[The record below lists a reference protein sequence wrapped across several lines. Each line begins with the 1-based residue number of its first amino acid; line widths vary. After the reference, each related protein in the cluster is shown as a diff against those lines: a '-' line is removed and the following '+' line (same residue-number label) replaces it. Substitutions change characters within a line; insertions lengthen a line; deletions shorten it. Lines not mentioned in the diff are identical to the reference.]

1 MPECYWFLSFAA
13 KESKTEVEF
22 IEKIETILLSAVK
35 RRMVSDVPLGAFLSG
50 GIDSSLVV
58 AMMATVS
65 DFPVKTF
72 SIGYKDEHFDELK
85 YARMVAEKYS
95 TDHHEFIVAPDAIG
109 ILPEIV
115 WSYGEPFSDSSQI
128 PTYYVAKMT
137 RQKVTVAL
145 SGDGGDEAFGGYG
158 LARAHYMG
166 YYYRKYLPSYLGN
179 TLLPSVADALV
190 TMAGKRGRGLIS
202 KIKTLTEYGK
212 GEFCDTF
219 YLLMDVFGFELRD
232 SLYTA
237 EFKHQLSGHT
247 PIDPLKKCIS
257 DADGTNEVDKWLY
270 IDIKN
275 YLPNDIL
282 TKVDVATMMNSLEA
296 RSPFLDYQLLEYA
309 ARIPSKLKLKFG
321 IQKYLLKK
329 LAEKLIPHDIIYR
342 PKQGFSIPLRSWIMD
357 NFKLLIEAILFSDR
371 ALKRGYF
378 KVDFVR
384 RLAEEHSSGKHDH
397 SQRIW
402 ALL

>member
-1 MPECYWFLSFAA
+1 
-13 KESKTEVEF
+13 
-22 IEKIETILLSAVK
+22 
-35 RRMVSDVPLGAFLSG
+35 
-50 GIDSSLVV
+50 
-58 AMMATVS
+58 
-65 DFPVKTF
+65 
-72 SIGYKDEHFDELK
+72 
-85 YARMVAEKYS
+85 
-95 TDHHEFIVAPDAIG
+95 
-109 ILPEIV
+109 
-115 WSYGEPFSDSSQI
+115 
-128 PTYYVAKMT
+128 
-137 RQKVTVAL
+137 
-145 SGDGGDEAFGGYG
+145 
-158 LARAHYMG
+158 
-166 YYYRKYLPSYLGN
+166 
-179 TLLPSVADALV
+179 
-190 TMAGKRGRGLIS
+190 
-202 KIKTLTEYGK
+202 
-212 GEFCDTF
+212 
-219 YLLMDVFGFELRD
+219 MDVFGFELRD